1 MGKRI
6 ISGLIAGAIV
16 IFVLVFLP
24 SYVCNIVATI
34 LALIGT
40 HEFIKAINSYGYK
53 PIRGIS
59 YASCLI
65 LLFIGQFELREI
77 YKWAFAFLGVM
88 VIASLIYAFFI
99 RKGLTTLIDISFTF
113 FVVLYVDILL
123 SFFLLTYYI
132 NNDGIQIGRY
142 LVWYILFGACLTD
155 AFAYFVGV
163 KLGKHKLCPEISPK
177 KTVEG
182 AIGGIIGCIISLL
195 IYTYVLN
202 KLCNFGI
209 NYISIGLISVF
220 VAPITTTNNLA
231 HNGLFAKALGS
242 SDSPISPANATYP
255 PRGILLIEYIVSFL
269 CLDHI
274 LGPKPIANSSTFI
287 PTALAVRK
295 CPPS

>member
-220 VAPITTTNNLA
+220 VAIFAQLGDLVASSIKRNAKIKDFGNLIPGHGGVLDRMDSVLFVAPIVYYFLA
-231 HNGLFAKALGS
+231 YF
-242 SDSPISPANATYP
+242 P
-255 PRGILLIEYIVSFL
+255 
-269 CLDHI
+269 HI
-274 LGPKPIANSSTFI
+274 F
-287 PTALAVRK
+287 
-295 CPPS
+295 